1 MKLVLIQNATIP
13 QEVIDQHALEQE
25 RRYQEFRSKRVQEA
39 MDESGFSLDAEDAA
53 EKAIICE
60 ALLAD
65 L

>member
-1 MKLVLIQNATIP
+1 MKLVLIQNVTIP
-13 QEVIDQHALEQE
+13 KEVRDEHALEQE
-25 RRYQEFRSKRVQEA
+25 RMHREYRNKRLQEA

-53 EKAIICE
+53 EKFCIAE